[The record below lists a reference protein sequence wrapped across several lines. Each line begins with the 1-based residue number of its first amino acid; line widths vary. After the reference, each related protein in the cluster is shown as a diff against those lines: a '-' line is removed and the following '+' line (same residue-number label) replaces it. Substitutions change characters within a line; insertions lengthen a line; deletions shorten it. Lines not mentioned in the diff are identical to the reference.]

1 MATFYATALR
11 CNELRHLK
19 VSDIDSQKMVL
30 HVREGKGSVPR
41 DIALSPVLLE
51 RLRISTTDGR
61 SRPIGC
67 FRLNNVRIDVRNAT
81 RVAGTKR
88 AVRLIA
94 PARDGT

>member
-51 RLRISTTDGR
+51 RLRIYYRRR